1 MDIFL
6 NIFIVKNVSVSHD
19 NDRAFQGQTH
29 QRHRL
34 EKVALNGRIPGNQ
47 DQETDG

>member
-1 MDIFL
+1 MDIFKDFL
-6 NIFIVKNVSVSHD
+6 LSKNVSVSHD